1 MAFKLSKNP
10 TFKTTAKIMCPSDDG
25 LVEQTVEVKF
35 RVMSKDS
42 LTLPMPEFLGRAV
55 INVDGII
62 DDAGV
67 PLAWTTETAD
77 QCLALPFFTA
87 GLFRA
92 YDFAIVGL
100 KQGN

>member
-10 TFKTTAKIMCPSDDG
+10 TFKATAKINVPTDDG
-25 LVEQTVEVKF
+25 LVEQTVEVRF
-35 RVMSKDS
+35 R
-42 LTLPMPEFLGRAV
+42 LLPYDENEKVSEFLARAV

-77 QCLALPFFTA
+77 QCLALAFFTA
-87 GLFRA
+87 GLFKA
-92 YDFAIVGL
+92 YDFAAVGL

>member
-10 TFKTTAKIMCPSDDG
+10 TFKCTAKINVPTDDG
-25 LVEQTVEVKF
+25 IVEQTVEVKF
-35 RVMSKDS
+35 R
-42 LTLPMPEFLGRAV
+42 LLPFEDMKLPSPEFLGRAV

-77 QCLALPFFTA
+77 QCLALAFFVS
-87 GLFRA
+87 GLMKA
-92 YDFAIVGL
+92 YDYSAVGL

>member
-1 MAFKLSKNP
+1 MTFKLSKNP
-10 TFKTTAKIMCPSDDG
+10 TFKTTAKLSVPTDDG

-35 RVMSKDS
+35 RLLPKDD
-42 LTLPMPEFLGRAV
+42 LQLPMPEFLGRAV

-77 QCLALPFFTA
+77 QCLALPFFAA
-87 GLFRA
+87 GLFKA
-92 YDFAIVGL
+92 YDFAVVGL